1 MIKNENG
8 VFLSGYENAEARCGK
23 WWAIIKYGQDDKGMW
38 IKATAV
44 DGRTRGYSYPLS
56 EESYQYDTKKDC
68 IEAAWLEIR
77 RFLEKKGGAD
87 SEEIRELGQK
97 LKVTKEVTQPDLF

>member
-8 VFLSGYENAEARCGK
+8 VFLSGYEAEARCGK
-23 WWAIIKYGQDDKGMW
+23 WWAIIKYGQNDKGMW

-44 DGRTRGYSYPLS
+44 DGIARGYSYPLS

-87 SEEIRELGQK
+87 SEEIRKLGQK